1 MKLAERMASLPPP
14 RSIPGARR
22 ALKDA
27 LLRSA
32 TRLVAIDD
40 DPTGTQTVHGVR
52 VLMEWAVPALARALR
67 RPEPLFY
74 VSTNSRSLSP
84 SDATALARRVG
95 AGLREA
101 AAQAHV
107 RILVASR
114 SDSTLR
120 GHFPSE
126 VDALAAELPAR
137 PDGVLLVPAFFDAGR
152 YTIDNVHWVDTGDG
166 LVPAHETEFA
176 RDPDFGFAN
185 SDLREWVQEKTR
197 GRVKA
202 SEVACIGIEDI
213 RQGGPGKVAE
223 ILDRARGGVPIVA
236 NAACDADLE
245 VIALGAG
252 AAEEQGKTFLYRTSA
267 SFVKVRAGV
276 EDRPLLARSEMSP
289 RAGHGLVVVGSYVA
303 RTSGQVEHLI
313 RSGRAVPI
321 EISVPRLLSE
331 QDRPAEVLRAIR
343 AASGAL
349 GGGATA
355 IVYTS
360 RQKHD
365 SADFLAA
372 GRGIMEA
379 LCEVVRGIEQPPGFI
394 VAKGGITA
402 MAIARNALGCSEA
415 FVLGQ
420 VLKGVPVW
428 RLGPGSRWSDVP
440 YVVFPGNVG
449 GPTALLDVVNAMAGT
464 GDREGPGMEARSYG

>member
-1 MKLAERMASLPPP
+1 MNLGERIASLPPP

-22 ALKDA
+22 ALRDA
-27 LLRSA
+27 LVRSSA
-32 TRLVAIDD
+32 RLVAIDD
-40 DPTGTQTVHGVR
+40 DPTGTQTVHDVR
-52 VLMEWAVPALARALR
+52 VLMEWTVPVLARALA

-74 VSTNSRSLSP
+74 VSTNSRSLSQQ
-84 SDATALARRVG
+84 DAASLARGLG

-101 AAQAHV
+101 AAQAQV
-107 RILVASR
+107 RILAASR

-152 YTIDNVHWVDTGDG
+152 YTIDNVHWVDTGDR

-176 RDPDFGFAN
+176 RDPDFGFAH

-202 SEVACIGIEDI
+202 SEVVCIGIEDI
-213 RQGGPGKVAE
+213 REGGPGRVADV
-223 ILDRARGGVPIVA
+223 LAHARGGVPIVA

-245 VIALGAG
+245 VLALGVS
-252 AAEEQGKTFLYRTSA
+252 AAEEQGTTLLYRTSA

-276 EDRPLLARSEMSP
+276 EDRPLLTRPDMGP
-289 RAGHGLVVVGSYVA
+289 RAGHGLVVAGSYVG
-303 RTSGQVEHLI
+303 RTSTQIDQLAGSARVL
-313 RSGRAVPI
+313 PI
-321 EISVPRLLSE
+321 EVSVPRLLSE
-331 QDRPAEVLRAIR
+331 PDRRGEILRASR
-343 AASGAL
+343 AADDAL
-349 GGGATA
+349 AGGTTA
-355 IVYTS
+355 LLFTS
-360 RQKHD
+360 RQKQD
-365 SADFLAA
+365 AADFLAA
-372 GRGIMEA
+372 GRRIMEG
-379 LCEVVRGIEQPPGFI
+379 LCEVVRGIEEPPGFI
-394 VAKGGITA
+394 VAKGGITS
-402 MAIARNALGCSEA
+402 MAIARTALGCSEA

-449 GPTALLDVVNAMAGT
+449 GPTALRDVVAALSG
-464 GDREGPGMEARSYG
+464 GP